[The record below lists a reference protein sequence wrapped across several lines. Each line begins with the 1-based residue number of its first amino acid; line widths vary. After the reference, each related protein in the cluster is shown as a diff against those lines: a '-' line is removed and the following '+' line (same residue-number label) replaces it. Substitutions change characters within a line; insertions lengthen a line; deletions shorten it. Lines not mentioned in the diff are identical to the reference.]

1 MYGGYIILDGKGLDL
16 TTGSTAVTIDGIWD
30 RAEKVLAADK
40 PIIAKNLRYGNAKVS
55 PVPCFG
61 WYLAEDEIVLVSAT
75 IHVHITD
82 DDEVT
87 TLDVAGD

>member
-1 MYGGYIILDGKGLDL
+1 MYGGYIILDGQGLDL

-40 PIIAKNLRYGNAKVS
+40 PIIAKNLLYGNAKTS

-82 DDEVT
+82 DDKVT
-87 TLDVAGD
+87 TIDVAGD